1 MACVVGRSAMS
12 AMAAQGIALPAFL
25 NLAGLVAASN
35 FHVVRVERRSWL
47 TLCWLGL
54 ALGLNFFL
62 NKAARHSNNS
72 HILPSPRRTID
83 RPPEAPYPPDAFPG
97 ARDVS
102 SPYGSLR
109 VYEWGPDDGRKVVL
123 IHGISTPCI
132 SLGRVAHGFAEMG
145 CRVMLLD
152 LWGRGYS
159 DAPINLPHDARLYTT
174 SILLALTS
182 SPLSW
187 TGTSQFSLIGYS
199 LGGGIATS
207 FTSYFPTP
215 VSSLILLAPSGL
227 VRKDHFDAWS
237 SSMYCSKIFPD
248 AILNHLVRRR
258 LGSEPSK
265 VTADGTDESLA
276 GNDLTVE
283 VVSSREPSFDEA
295 VLSNSRPDVTV
306 GKVMHGP
313 IAEQHETWRRIG
325 RQLTLNKIAVTTQNR
340 DHRLKPDQVLIILG
354 KKDPIIVEE
363 ALVADATE
371 CLGADNVQFE
381 FIDVGHELPI
391 THGEEVVDIIWAFWN
406 LER

>member
-1 MACVVGRSAMS
+1 MILGKACVSDVD
-12 AMAAQGIALPAFL
+12 
-25 NLAGLVAASN
+25 LV
-35 FHVVRVERRSWL
+35 
-47 TLCWLGL
+47 
-54 ALGLNFFL
+54 
-62 NKAARHSNNS
+62 
-72 HILPSPRRTID
+72 
-83 RPPEAPYPPDAFPG
+83 
-97 ARDVS
+97 
-102 SPYGSLR
+102 
-109 VYEWGPDDGRKVVL
+109 
-123 IHGISTPCI
+123 
-132 SLGRVAHGFAEMG
+132 GRVAHGLAEMG

-199 LGGGIATS
+199 LGGGIAAS
-207 FTSYFPTP
+207 FTSYFPSL

-237 SSMYCSKIFPD
+237 SSMYCSKFFPD

-265 VTADGTDESLA
+265 VTADATDESLA
-276 GNDLTVE
+276 ANDLTVE
-283 VVSSREPSFDEA
+283 EVSSREPSFDEA

-306 GKVMHGP
+306 GTVMQWQIQNHKGFVKSYISSAQHGP

-406 LER
+406 LEQ